1 MVRMLSGE
9 TQPMRIT
16 YADFDVFYASCW
28 DDMYRTLSITLRD
41 PELAK
46 EAIDEAMTR
55 AYGRWSSVQQYSN
68 QCGWIYRVAFNWAI
82 SQKRKTRREIRV
94 AEPIGGSD
102 RDPLPDPDLHR
113 ALVHLNMG
121 QRAVVVLRYLLDWS
135 EEDVALA
142 LEIPKGTVKSRLNR
156 ALVKLR
162 EELS

>member
-1 MVRMLSGE
+1 
-9 TQPMRIT
+9 
-16 YADFDVFYASCW
+16 
-28 DDMYRTLSITLRD
+28 
-41 PELAK
+41 
-46 EAIDEAMTR
+46 
-55 AYGRWSSVQQYSN
+55 
-68 QCGWIYRVAFNWAI
+68 FNWAI

-156 ALVKLR
+156 ALAKLR